1 MCVYVYMYIYIFVY
15 IYIYVYLCIY
25 IYICVYIY
33 ICIYIYMYTYIYIY
47 IYGCFLK
54 WGARKSSVAMVV
66 FICFHHIRHPAIGFP
81 PSDSQPVPSSSSWRS
96 YWSSVAW
103 PATSGVIHRRPGWE
117 EAARCCTRTFEMPTW
132 WRRKRKSPRF
142 FSKLIEKYHGV
153 LWMIN
158 GKTIWT
164 SIQMVISNYPS
175 VMEMLANQKHGCD
188 RGSPRYNLVHKAKRM
203 KIHQKIT
210 LW

>member
-1 MCVYVYMYIYIFVY
+1 MC
-15 IYIYVYLCIY
+15 
-25 IYICVYIY
+25 IYICVYICIY
-33 ICIYIYMYTYIYIY
+33 ICIHIY

-54 WGARKSSVAMVV
+54 WGARKSSVTMVV
-66 FICFHHIRHPAIGFP
+66 FICFHHIQNTAIGFP

-153 LWMIN
+153 IMNDKWKNHLNLDTN
-158 GKTIWT
+158 GDFQLSFSHGDVSKPKTWLR
-164 SIQMVISNYPS
+164 SGFPKV
-175 VMEMLANQKHGCD
+175 
-188 RGSPRYNLVHKAKRM
+188 
-203 KIHQKIT
+203 
-210 LW
+210 